1 MCQALGS
8 GTFCDQSRFLCFSV
22 EPRSL
27 KFRQEYVG
35 LLKLDSTIFD
45 NLVGDFV
52 NPQTEELAATGA
64 S

>member
-1 MCQALGS
+1 MCEALGIC
-8 GTFCDQSRFLCFSV
+8 TFCDRSKFLRFSV
-22 EPRSL
+22 EPRPL
-27 KFRQEYVG
+27 KIRQEYVG

-52 NPQTEELAATGA
+52 NPQTEELAAIGA